1 MFIFFFRKLVT
12 FWNFRSPFITL
23 IANDTM
29 QPVFCW
35 RLVNYALL
43 LWKSPKTWRP
53 ASTLWT
59 LKLLSASPCLHVVVF
74 SPAHLSLSS
83 ERQLLCVSE
92 RCVPIGRRGPCWGF
106 SAGTTMKRCDHGC
119 MVPSHQY
126 LTRLVNI
133 HTQKLL
139 LTMNKA
145 SRRNGGGGVVV
156 VGQWEEGG
164 REGGVRA
171 WPRRLQ
177 ATLEKSG
184 GANKPFPWW

>member
-23 IANDTM
+23 IANYTM

-53 ASTLWT
+53 ASYCQRLRVSMLW
-59 LKLLSASPCLHVVVF
+59 VF

-83 ERQLLCVSE
+83 ERQLLCVYE

-145 SRRNGGGGVVV
+145 SRRNGGGEGGGGGGCGGSV
-156 VGQWEEGG
+156 GG
-164 REGGVRA
+164 REGGMRA